1 MCYLA
6 KVSLPL
12 NVIIILLNVLFSD
25 LKATLCSEDEV
36 FRETFSKLV
45 FEKLFCAK
53 LQDVVQFL
61 FGHGSSLGAQTRSHH
76 QVSQHHLFLCHLKH
90 KGHEMT
96 FASAGVL
103 LFSFFNIVLYL
114 PGF

>member
-1 MCYLA
+1 MFYFLM
-6 KVSLPL
+6 S
-12 NVIIILLNVLFSD
+12 
-25 LKATLCSEDEV
+25 LCSEDEV

-76 QVSQHHLFLCHLKH
+76 QVSQHHLFLCHLKR

-103 LFSFFNIVLYL
+103 FTFFQHSFHFCLGFKAQFHFS
-114 PGF
+114 PE